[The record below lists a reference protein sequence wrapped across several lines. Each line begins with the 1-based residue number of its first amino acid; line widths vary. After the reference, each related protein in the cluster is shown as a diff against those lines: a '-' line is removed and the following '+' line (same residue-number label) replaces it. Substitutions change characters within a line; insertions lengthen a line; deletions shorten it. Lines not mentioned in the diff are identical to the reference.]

1 MDGFVD
7 YFPTKAVKLAEAR
20 FGAVLRAELARLG
33 GGRLSLGQVRSTLPA
48 ILEFSA
54 AYHQAFM
61 GYLEAVLPQHKHRVQ
76 CGPGCGNCCRHY
88 PMSIEP
94 FEHIAF
100 YAHLRE
106 APGLFGLLEA
116 CLARTREFARLR
128 RERAAAKGGAET
140 ADDAEEAA
148 LQEFFAAGLW
158 CPFLAQ
164 ESGRCK
170 VYEWRPVTCRMY
182 FSETPPEFCSPEF
195 LLTERNR
202 SFIVCLPDELE
213 AAIAEVSSRYEA
225 LELPEAFFAGVVRM
239 NELDGELFA

>member
-20 FGAVLRAELARLG
+20 FGAVLRSELGRLG
-33 GGRLSLGQVRSTLPA
+33 GEELSLARVRETLPE
-48 ILEFSA
+48 ILAFCR

-61 GYLEAVLPQHKHRVQ
+61 GYLAAVLPQHRNKVQ

-94 FEHIAF
+94 FEQISF

-106 APGLFGLLEA
+106 TPELFNALEA
-116 CLARTREFARLR
+116 CLARVREFTRLR
-128 RERAAAKGGAET
+128 RSAGSSGAAFESE
-140 ADDAEEAA
+140 DDAEEAA
-148 LQEFFAAGLW
+148 LQAFFARGLW
-158 CPFLAQ
+158 CPFLAPA
-164 ESGRCK
+164 SGRCG

-182 FSETPPEFCSPEF
+182 FSETPSEYCVPDF
-195 LLTERNR
+195 LLTEKNR

-213 AAIAEVSSRYEA
+213 AAIAEVSA
-225 LELPEAFFAGVVRM
+225 LYAPLDLPEAFFAGVVRM

>member
-20 FGAVLRAELARLG
+20 FSAVLRSELERLG
-33 GGRLSLGQVRSTLPA
+33 SEELSPARVRETLPE
-48 ILEFSA
+48 ILAFCS
-54 AYHQAFM
+54 AYHGAFM
-61 GYLEAVLPQHKHRVQ
+61 GYLAAVLPQHKRKVQ

-94 FEHIAF
+94 FEQISF

-106 APGLFGLLEA
+106 TPELFQALEA
-116 CLARTREFARLR
+116 CLARVRAFAELR
-128 RERAAAKGGAET
+128 REVEPSSGTFESE
-140 ADDAEEAA
+140 DDAEEAA
-148 LQEFFAAGLW
+148 LQAFFERGLW
-158 CPFLAQ
+158 CPFLVLA
-164 ESGRCK
+164 SGRCG

-182 FSETPPEFCSPEF
+182 FSETPAEFCVPEF

-202 SFIVCLPDELE
+202 SFIVCLPDALE
-213 AAIAEVSSRYEA
+213 AAIAEISALYEP
-225 LELPEAFFAGVVRM
+225 LEIPGAFFAGVVRM